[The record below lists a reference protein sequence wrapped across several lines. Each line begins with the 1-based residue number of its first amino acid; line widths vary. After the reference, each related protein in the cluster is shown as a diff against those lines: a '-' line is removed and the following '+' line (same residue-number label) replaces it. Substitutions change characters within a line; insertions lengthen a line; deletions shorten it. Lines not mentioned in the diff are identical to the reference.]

1 MNSIYHSANKERTI
15 EDLLEEIKVMFK
27 VYPEETKLMDMMEK
41 IIAKEGKYK
50 VKVIRQKR
58 K

>member
-1 MNSIYHSANKERTI
+1 
-15 EDLLEEIKVMFK
+15 MFK